1 MGYTLE
7 EIMLADHLTSK
18 ALQERKNIARERKLE
33 FLLWLSGKR
42 DIRSAIEATKGI
54 EVGIGDD
61 GKITIRPE
69 PKKKKADP
77 LALERISL
85 SRVKS

>member
-1 MGYTLE
+1 MEYSLE
-7 EIMLADHLTSK
+7 EVELAGYLTDK
-18 ALQERKNIARERKLE
+18 AFVEKKNIARERKLE

-54 EVGIGDD
+54 TVEITG

-69 PKKKKADP
+69 PKMKKADP

-85 SRVKS
+85 SRV